1 MDLPSMMVIGVGAA
15 GALGTLAMVLVLAR
29 RAPQR

>member
-1 MDLPSMMVIGVGAA
+1 MDLPSMMVVGVGAL
-15 GALGTLAMVLVLAR
+15 GALATLSMVVILAR